1 MSTYL
6 DYPNPVLSI
15 DRDDYIEE
23 CSFDVTFDEAAISVD
38 DEFINIP
45 VVYELK
51 SKGLSNYIKLD
62 KASVVVLI
70 YSSGTMYRRI
80 YLFDNDKNE
89 MLIKVPKFNVKD
101 EIEISGFI
109 LAKENINNFQLEEF
123 NDLYFKGILFSIK
136 KADVLAKGLERT
148 ISVDDSELEKPISS
162 IFSIQNDEN
171 AEMDI
176 VADFDSDHKII
187 INLCGALNE
196 LYWHM
201 KDQNSGA
208 LRRYLTGIIVYP
220 VLVEAISKMVDSY
233 RETGT
238 DYSGKRWF
246 RTIEHKLQNLN
257 LDISDEPEK
266 YSYVELADK
275 LLGNIA
281 KDGLKSVK
289 DTLDRELNSGE
300 YTQLGGVD

>member
-23 CSFDVTFDEAAISVD
+23 CSFDVAFDEVAISVD

-51 SKGLSNYIKLD
+51 SKGLSNYIKSD

-101 EIEISGFI
+101 EIEISSFI

-162 IFSIQNDEN
+162 IFSIQNNEN
-171 AEMDI
+171 AETDI
-176 VADFDSDHKII
+176 EADFDSDHKII
-187 INLCGALNE
+187 ITLCEELNK
-196 LYWHM
+196 LYWEM
-201 KDQNSGA
+201 KDHNSGA

-220 VLVEAISKMVDSY
+220 VLVEAISKMVDTY
-233 RETGT
+233 RGGS

-257 LDISDEPEK
+257 LDISDDPEK
-266 YSYVELADK
+266 YSYIELADK
-275 LLGNIA
+275 LLGSIA

-289 DTLDRELNSGE
+289 DTLDSELNSGE
-300 YTQLGGVD
+300 YTQLGGID